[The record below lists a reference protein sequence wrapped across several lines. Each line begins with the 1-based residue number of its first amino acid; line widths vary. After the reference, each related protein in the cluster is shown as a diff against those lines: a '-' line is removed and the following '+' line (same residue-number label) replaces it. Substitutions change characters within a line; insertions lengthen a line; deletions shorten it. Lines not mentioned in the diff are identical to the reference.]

1 MLCWFDSNE
10 LFNILVK
17 INLIEY
23 KQSEIHFSGYK
34 LITTFSFQAVFE
46 IIQLFLT
53 IWPFLPT
60 YGLLQ
65 DKNIFFFVPELRI
78 KILYSVYCSAKVDL
92 ANNKSSPILA
102 KNLFS
107 FIHIFVLPWPN
118 LVRELNIWFWHFALF
133 AQIIFNIKGLHKMSS
148 YDPSDKL
155 CLY

>member
-1 MLCWFDSNE
+1 MF
-10 LFNILVK
+10 V
-17 INLIEY
+17 
-23 KQSEIHFSGYK
+23 
-34 LITTFSFQAVFE
+34 IT
-46 IIQLFLT
+46 QLFLS

-107 FIHIFVLPWPN
+107 FIRIF
-118 LVRELNIWFWHFALF
+118 FALTEPRSRVEYLILTF
-133 AQIIFNIKGLHKMSS
+133 CTFCSNHFHHQRFTQNVFVWSFRQALSILNRFLIYIEKNARNPWHEV
-148 YDPSDKL
+148 
-155 CLY
+155 